1 MQVDNSRLLA
11 SLEAFWPGITAALPA
26 QPEGPRRLIQDS
38 RHVTPGDVFI
48 ALPGVHFDGRDYLTQ
63 ALEAGAALVLC
74 HFDAETP
81 PYEEADDP
89 RVLML
94 TGLSYCVGELGRAL
108 FQVPEHQQLI
118 GVTGT
123 NGKSSVTH
131 YIAALSE
138 AVGRP
143 CGLIGTLGS
152 GRPGALVDSGLTT
165 PGPLALQESLAEMA
179 AQGLNRVAMEVS
191 SHALDQQRLEGCRVQ
206 AAVFTNLTRD
216 HLDYHSGMADYA
228 AAKAKL
234 FKRSELELAVVNGD
248 DSLARLMLAGLPKGV
263 RVLATGEDEATTFRV
278 LDWEPRPDGQRA
290 LIASPDGEFALAL
303 SLMGR
308 FNLDNVLLA
317 MATLYGLGGSLEDI
331 SVAAGQ
337 LAPVPGR
344 MQPLSRPGQPSVV
357 VDYAHTPDAL
367 DNALAALRAHLGKS
381 GQLWCLFGCGG
392 DRDRG
397 KRPLMA
403 RAAASHADRL
413 VITDDNPRGED
424 AAAIRGQILE
434 GLEPAQRDVAWCI
447 EGRRAAIRACLEA
460 AGPNDVVLVAGKGHE
475 TYQEIGGV
483 RHDFSDAKEI
493 TQALDDLASLPGDAG
508 PESRS

>member
-11 SLEAFWPGITAALPA
+11 SLEALWPGITASLPA
-26 QPEGPRRLIQDS
+26 QPEGVRRLQLDS
-38 RHVTPGDVFI
+38 RRVNAGDVFI
-48 ALPGVHFDGRDYLTQ
+48 ALPGVHVDGRDYMKP
-63 ALEAGAALVLC
+63 ALAAGAALVLC
-74 HFDAETP
+74 HLDAESP
-81 PYEEADDP
+81 SFAEVDDS
-89 RVLML
+89 RVL
-94 TGLSYCVGELGRAL
+94 GLNGLRHCVGELGRAL
-108 FQVPEHQQLI
+108 FQVPEDLQLI

-131 YIAALSE
+131 YLAALSE
-138 AVGRP
+138 AIGRP

-152 GRPGALVDSGLTT
+152 GRPGALEEGGLTT
-165 PGPLALQESLAEMA
+165 PGPLALQASLGEMA
-179 AQGLNRVAMEVS
+179 AQGLDRVAMEVS
-191 SHALDQQRLEGCRVQ
+191 SHALDQQRLEGCRVE

-216 HLDYHSGMADYA
+216 HLDYHGSMATYA

-234 FKRSELELAVVNGD
+234 FQRPELKLAVVNGD

-263 RVLATGEDEATTFRV
+263 RVLATGEGEATTFRV

-317 MATLYGLGGSLEDI
+317 MATLYGLGESLEEI

-344 MQPLSRPGQPSVV
+344 MQPLSRPGRPAVV
-357 VDYAHTPDAL
+357 IDYAHTPDAL
-367 DNALAALRAHLGKS
+367 DNALIALRAHLGAS

-392 DRDRG
+392 ERDRG

-403 RAAASHADRL
+403 KAAAARADRL
-413 VITDDNPRGED
+413 VITDDNPRGEE
-424 AAAIRGQILE
+424 AAAIRDEMLA
-434 GLEPAQRDVAWCI
+434 GLAPDERDAAWCI

-460 AGPNDVVLVAGKGHE
+460 AGPDDVVLIAGKGHE
-475 TYQEIGGV
+475 TYQEIDGV
-483 RHDFSDAKEI
+483 RHDFSDVVEVE
-493 TQALDDLASLPGDAG
+493 QALDALEAG
-508 PESRS
+508 ALEADKEPRS

>member
-1 MQVDNSRLLA
+1 MQVENSRLLA
-11 SLEAFWPGITAALPA
+11 SLEAFWPGITAALA
-26 QPEGPRRLIQDS
+26 DTPEGSRRLVQDS
-38 RHVTPGDVFI
+38 RLVRQGDVFI
-48 ALPGVHFDGRDYLTQ
+48 ALPGLHVDGRDYLAQ

-74 HFDAETP
+74 HADADSP
-81 PYEEADDP
+81 SYAEAADP

-94 TGLSYCVGELGRAL
+94 NGLADCVGELGRTL
-108 FQVPEHQQLI
+108 FQVPENQQLI

-131 YIAALSE
+131 YLAALSE

-143 CGLIGTLGS
+143 CGLVGTLGS

-165 PGPLALQESLAEMA
+165 PGPLALQESLGEMA
-179 AQGLNRVAMEVS
+179 AQGLDRVAMEVS
-191 SHALDQQRLEGCRVQ
+191 SHALAQQRLEGCRVQ

-216 HLDYHSGMADYA
+216 HLDYHTGMADYA

-263 RVLATGEDEATTFRV
+263 RVLATGEGEATTFRV
-278 LDWEPRPDGQRA
+278 LDWEPLPDGQRA

-317 MATLYGLGGSLEDI
+317 MATLYGLGESLEDI

-344 MQPLSRPGQPSVV
+344 MQPLSRPGQPAVV

-367 DNALAALRAHLGKS
+367 DNALMALRAHLGAA

-392 DRDRG
+392 ERDRG

-403 RAAASHADRL
+403 RAAAARADRL

-424 AAAIRGQILE
+424 PASIRDEVLA
-434 GLEPAQRDVAWCI
+434 GLGSAERDTAWCI
-447 EGRRAAIRACLEA
+447 DGRRAAIRACLEA
-460 AGPNDVVLVAGKGHE
+460 AGPEDLVLIAGKGHE
-475 TYQEIGGV
+475 GYQEINGV
-483 RHDFSDAKEI
+483 RHDFSDADEI
-493 TQALDDLASLPGDAG
+493 DKVLDALEAAA
-508 PESRS
+508 ESPS